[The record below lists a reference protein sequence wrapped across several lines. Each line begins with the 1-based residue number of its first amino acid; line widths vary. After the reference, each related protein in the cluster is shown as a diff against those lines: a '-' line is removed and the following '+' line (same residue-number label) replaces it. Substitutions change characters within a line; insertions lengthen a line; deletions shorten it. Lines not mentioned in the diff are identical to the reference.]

1 MNKNADAVIIG
12 GGILGASTLYYL
24 AKMGLRNTILL
35 EKGNLACGSSGDSAA
50 MVRQHYSNEVSIR
63 LVKESLRFFQNFAD
77 EFSEEGVFKQTG
89 WIFLCPPDAKD
100 SFDLN
105 MDRLVR
111 LGVRTN
117 EISLD
122 DAKEL
127 ISGLNTDE
135 IGSIA
140 FEPDSGY
147 ADPKRTIGA
156 LVSRSEHMG
165 AVVHTQTPA
174 TGLIIRNGRM
184 CGVSTPEGNI
194 STPIVINTAGPWA
207 YQVGL
212 WAGLELPLT
221 ISREQDIVI
230 EPPEDSPTLD
240 LVVSNMVDRT
250 YFRPIGER
258 SILAGVG
265 HPKENEP
272 ADPNNYNREAS
283 KEFISDIV
291 SRIEHRFPS
300 LRGSKVTSSWAGLYT
315 ITPDWNTMVGPTPEI
330 EGLFLGVG
338 GSGHSFKLG
347 PAIGMCLADLILQ
360 GSSSRIDISPL
371 SPDRFSKGVPLRSTY
386 GGNRG

>member
-1 MNKNADAVIIG
+1 M
-12 GGILGASTLYYL
+12 GASTLYYL
-24 AKMGLRNTILL
+24 AKAGLRNTILL
-35 EKGNLACGSSGDSAA
+35 ERGDLACGSSGDSAA
-50 MVRQHYSNEVSIR
+50 MVRQHYSNEVSIL

-77 EFSEEGVFKQTG
+77 EFNEEGVFRQTG
-89 WIFLCPPDAKD
+89 WIFLCPPDAKT
-100 SFDLN
+100 SFHLN

-111 LGVRTN
+111 LGVRTS

-127 ISGLNTDE
+127 ISGLNTDG
-135 IGSIA
+135 IGPIA

-156 LVSRSEHMG
+156 LVRRSEQMG
-165 AVVHTQTPA
+165 AVVHTHTPA
-174 TGLIIRNGRM
+174 TGLVISKGKVR
-184 CGVSTPEGNI
+184 GVSTPDGNI
-194 STPIVINTAGPWA
+194 STPIVVNTAGPWS

-230 EPPEDSPTLD
+230 EPPEDAPTLK

-250 YFRPIGER
+250 YFRPMGDR

-272 ADPNNYNREAS
+272 ADPNNYNREAN
-283 KEFISDIV
+283 KEFISDIM
-291 SRIEHRFPS
+291 SRIEHRFPR
-300 LRGSKVTSSWAGLYT
+300 LRGSKVTSNWAGLYT
-315 ITPDWNTMVGPTPEI
+315 ITPDWNTMVGPTSEI
-330 EGLFLGVG
+330 EGLYLGVG

-347 PAIGMCLADLILQ
+347 PAIGMCLADLIAQ
-360 GSSSRIDISPL
+360 GASNQIDISPL

>member
-1 MNKNADAVIIG
+1 MNKSADAVIVG

-24 AKMGLRNTILL
+24 AKMGLRNAIML
-35 EKGNLACGSSGDSAA
+35 EKGDLACGSSGDSAA

-63 LVKESLRFFQNFAD
+63 LVKESLRFFQNFED
-77 EFSEEGVFKQTG
+77 EFNEQGVFKQTG
-89 WIFLCPPDAKD
+89 WMFLCPPDAKD

-105 MDRLVR
+105 MDRLIN
-111 LGVRTN
+111 LGVRTR
-117 EISLD
+117 EISLN

-127 ISGLNTDE
+127 IPGLNTDG
-135 IGSIA
+135 IGPIA

-147 ADPKRTIGA
+147 ADPKRTIQA
-156 LVSRSEHMG
+156 LVNRAEDMG
-165 AVVHTQTPA
+165 AAAHTQTTA
-174 TGLIIRNGRM
+174 TGLILNKGKV
-184 CGVSTPEGNI
+184 CGISTSSGTI
-194 STPIVINTAGPWA
+194 STPIVVNTAGPWA

-230 EPPEDSPTLD
+230 EPPKDATTLD

-250 YFRPIGER
+250 YFRPIGNR

-272 ADPNNYNREAS
+272 VDPNNYNREANMD
-283 KEFISDIV
+283 FISDIMN
-291 SRIEHRFPS
+291 RIEYRFPN

-315 ITPDWNTMVGPTPEI
+315 ITPDWNTMVGPAPEV

-347 PAIGMCLADLILQ
+347 PAIGMCLADLIVK
-360 GSSSRIDISPL
+360 GSSSQIDISPL
-371 SPDRFSKGVPLRSTY
+371 SPDRFSKGTPLRSTY